1 MKVFAKILAIA
12 CATALP
18 IATSPAVGMSMV
30 KTFPVTL
37 EANGLTISSPR
48 GQPAQ
53 SARFGLVRAAAIKI
67 VSGALG
73 APTKTGVYP
82 ECGQG
87 HAIGYAKFRG
97 GIELSFV
104 GGKFVGWT
112 LDYGGNQN
120 FRTGNGVGI
129 GTTAATLQKLLP
141 DVFID
146 PGNEEGGGIGPGFTS
161 DKWPSGWLD
170 GAKQTSKV
178 TSMYAGETCIVE

>member
-1 MKVFAKILAIA
+1 MKALTTTILAIA
-12 CATALP
+12 CSSAVPITA
-18 IATSPAVGMSMV
+18 AGMSMV
-30 KTFPVTL
+30 KTGRVTL
-37 EANGLTISSPR
+37 AARGLVILGPR
-48 GQPAQ
+48 GQAAQ
-53 SARFGLVRAAAIKI
+53 NVRFGVVRAAAIKI
-67 VSGALG
+67 VSSALG
-73 APTKTGVYP
+73 APTKTGIYP

-112 LDYGGNQN
+112 LEDRGDRDL
-120 FRTGNGVGI
+120 RTANGVGI
-129 GTTAATLQKLLP
+129 GTSAATLQKLLS

-161 DKWPSGWLD
+161 DRWPNGWLD
-170 GAKQTSKV
+170 GPKQTSKV